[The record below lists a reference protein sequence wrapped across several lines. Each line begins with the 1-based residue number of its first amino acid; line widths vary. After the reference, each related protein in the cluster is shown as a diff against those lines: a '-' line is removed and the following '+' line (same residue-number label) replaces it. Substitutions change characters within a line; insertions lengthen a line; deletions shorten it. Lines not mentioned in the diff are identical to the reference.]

1 MNKILTSFVACL
13 IFAISLTFSGVAQAG
28 WTDLGVPPEL
38 QESVSSARA
47 CKTYV
52 ESPLYGGL
60 WKLNYQV
67 FRKNTN
73 AEYISVRVYR
83 YEGQTLVA
91 RSINSDWLYGVVS
104 GIDNVYASVYWN
116 DRVLFGVGYFANG
129 NYDEAYIER
138 DGPLAIC

>member
-1 MNKILTSFVACL
+1 MIRTYMGFAACV
-13 IFAISLTFSGVAQAG
+13 IFIISSTFARPAQAG
-28 WTDLGVPPEL
+28 WTNLGIPPEL

-52 ESPLYGGL
+52 DSPLYGGL

-83 YEGQTLVA
+83 NEGQTLVA
-91 RSINSDWLYGVVS
+91 SSTNDNWLYGVVS
-104 GIDNVYASVYWN
+104 RIDSVYASVYWN
-116 DRVLFGVGYFANG
+116 DRVKLGVGYFANG
-129 NYDEAYIER
+129 DYGEGYVER
-138 DGPLAIC
+138 DGPLASC